1 MKKNA
6 VIVAGGAGTRLGSE
20 LPKQF
25 LDLCGR
31 PMLWWSIKAF
41 HDEDPLTRIIVVM
54 NAGFLDLWKDLNGKL
69 LPEERIPHELMLGGS
84 TRTESV
90 KNGLAAISAMPG
102 ELVAVHDAAR
112 PLVSADMIAA
122 GWREAEKSGA
132 AIPAVAVTDSLRRVF
147 SDGSEAVDRSGYVAV
162 QTPQVFSSSMLKS
175 AYDSVPGGVFTDDA
189 SAIEAA
195 GGKVALYKGS
205 HDNMKVTNPGDLE
218 IAALL
223 LKQREACGNT

>member
-102 ELVAVHDAAR
+102 R
-112 PLVSADMIAA
+112 A
-122 GWREAEKSGA
+122 GCRA
-132 AIPAVAVTDSLRRVF
+132 
-147 SDGSEAVDRSGYVAV
+147 
-162 QTPQVFSSSMLKS
+162 
-175 AYDSVPGGVFTDDA
+175 
-189 SAIEAA
+189 
-195 GGKVALYKGS
+195 
-205 HDNMKVTNPGDLE
+205 
-218 IAALL
+218 
-223 LKQREACGNT
+223 